1 MSTYHPRRPISQ
13 NFLSDVKDNDI
24 AAFGDVGNI
33 EVGGTIPIQGKEF
46 NVALVG
52 IGSA

>member
-1 MSTYHPRRPISQ
+1 
-13 NFLSDVKDNDI
+13 LSDVKHNDI
-24 AAFGDVGNI
+24 AAFGDVGSI

-52 IGSA
+52 VGSA